1 MSRAT
6 KAPVYPENLWDLMYW
21 AKDRGVLVSLETNTS
36 MHGGTDVKIWVRDD
50 PRYYDQWVEKTQL
63 GMRSGDYARWAS
75 RVDALA
81 KEFSERGAT

>member
-50 PRYYDQWVEKTQL
+50 PRYYDQWAEKTHL
-63 GMRSGDYARWAS
+63 GMRPDSYARWA
-75 RVDALA
+75 RKVEALA
-81 KEFSERGAT
+81 KEYAEGSAT